1 MHADPASDSLSPADA
16 RSNDVERA
24 FFRRWLKGGSN
35 TPYLFRELSDDDCSD
50 FLAAAQQEPL
60 WSTDFLSLTLR
71 GWVLSDEQSAAAVGR
86 SLVAIGGGEAVEIMR
101 VRSHVETLIAR
112 GLLTE
117 REKFGQGFVIP
128 KVAIAQL
135 EERGAIAMEEK
146 AVLGVTRL
154 LSWAHDDQP
163 TYAALSEKVA
173 ALEAKKVAWEAS
185 PAGHWKAREKM
196 MLTAI
201 YHLADAHLG
210 FDWTAFLTVA
220 WATIGITTDDQ
231 VSAAMA
237 SLMIRLREWATR
249 SKDVTGAIG
258 IPVAWIW
265 VHERGPLCGKLHT
278 HMLLSVPRK
287 KRALLGRVVLDHLER
302 YSGQKLTQ
310 GSDHTPQTSPD
321 DKEWPSGSPQIGVAD
336 FGSVTG
342 AFSSTLHITAPRND
356 KTAKIFA
363 AKRMRYMAKSI
374 DPLTAIQLTT
384 GARVGLADW
393 IGIDH
398 LADQGEFRGKRCG
411 YSVFSLGGRRWAS
424 WAARNDVSPDLFA
437 YRFRTYG
444 PLDDKSLDDLAQTLR
459 LKV

>member
-201 YHLADAHLG
+201 YHLADAHFRSLDVPNSG
-210 FDWTAFLTVA
+210 YKNSVP
-220 WATIGITTDDQ
+220 AT
-231 VSAAMA
+231 
-237 SLMIRLREWATR
+237 
-249 SKDVTGAIG
+249 SKTEIADRIYQLLPAEEGSGLPKQDTWLKWIDKSEVVTG
-258 IPVAWIW
+258 
-265 VHERGPLCGKLHT
+265 LKLF
-278 HMLLSVPRK
+278 PK
-287 KRALLGRVVLDHLER
+287 K
-302 YSGQKLTQ
+302 
-310 GSDHTPQTSPD
+310 
-321 DKEWPSGSPQIGVAD
+321 
-336 FGSVTG
+336 
-342 AFSSTLHITAPRND
+342 
-356 KTAKIFA
+356 
-363 AKRMRYMAKSI
+363 
-374 DPLTAIQLTT
+374 
-384 GARVGLADW
+384 
-393 IGIDH
+393 
-398 LADQGEFRGKRCG
+398 
-411 YSVFSLGGRRWAS
+411 
-424 WAARNDVSPDLFA
+424 
-437 YRFRTYG
+437 
-444 PLDDKSLDDLAQTLR
+444 
-459 LKV
+459 

>member
-201 YHLADAHLG
+201 YHLADAHFRSLDVPNSG
-210 FDWTAFLTVA
+210 YKNSVP
-220 WATIGITTDDQ
+220 AT
-231 VSAAMA
+231 
-237 SLMIRLREWATR
+237 
-249 SKDVTGAIG
+249 SKTEIADRIYQLLPAEEGSGLPKQDTWLKWIDKSEVVTG
-258 IPVAWIW
+258 
-265 VHERGPLCGKLHT
+265 LKLF
-278 HMLLSVPRK
+278 PK
-287 KRALLGRVVLDHLER
+287 N
-302 YSGQKLTQ
+302 
-310 GSDHTPQTSPD
+310 SP
-321 DKEWPSGSPQIGVAD
+321 P
-336 FGSVTG
+336 T
-342 AFSSTLHITAPRND
+342 N
-356 KTAKIFA
+356 
-363 AKRMRYMAKSI
+363 
-374 DPLTAIQLTT
+374 
-384 GARVGLADW
+384 
-393 IGIDH
+393 
-398 LADQGEFRGKRCG
+398 
-411 YSVFSLGGRRWAS
+411 
-424 WAARNDVSPDLFA
+424 
-437 YRFRTYG
+437 
-444 PLDDKSLDDLAQTLR
+444 
-459 LKV
+459 